1 MKILCCGDL
10 HIGRRS
16 SRIPEDL
23 DGPAFSC
30 ASTFD
35 RVVEV
40 ALAES
45 VDLVVLAGD
54 VVDRANR
61 FFEAFGPLE
70 RGLARLSA
78 REIPVCAVAGNHD
91 FDVLP
96 RLVDSVGAER
106 FHLIGAGGRWERR
119 TIETSSGQ
127 RLHVDGWSFPREH
140 FETSPLDDYTLEPS
154 DDVPVLGLMHAD
166 TASPD
171 SPYAPVSVARLSE
184 SAVDAW
190 VVGHVHKPDD
200 IPASGGAHVLVPG
213 SVQAITSGERGA
225 HGAWL
230 LEIDRT
236 ARPVCRTRPIP
247 LSSVRYDSL
256 AVDLSDVADV
266 ETLESTITKAL
277 RTHRDALASE
287 SGAGALRHVACT
299 LELVGRTPMHRSVAR
314 EARRVLDDL
323 DLGKDGLTLRV
334 DRVEART
341 RPALDLAEIA
351 RGNDPA
357 GLLAKRLVA
366 IEHEAS
372 LGTHSVGSTGNRAN
386 GNSANGAGDDA
397 SSAWVLDAQRA
408 VEAIHRSKPYQFVSD
423 DPEPD
428 DEESRRMLLE
438 QGYRLLDALIAQK
451 EPA

>member
-30 ASTFD
+30 ASAFD
-35 RVVEV
+35 RVVDA

-61 FFEAFGPLE
+61 FYEAFGPLE

-96 RLVDSVGAER
+96 RLVDNVGAER
-106 FHLIGAGGRWERR
+106 FHLLGAGGRWERR
-119 TIETSSGQ
+119 TIELASGE

-140 FETSPLDDYTLEPS
+140 FETSPLESYDLPPTEDAL
-154 DDVPVLGLMHAD
+154 VLGLLHAD

-171 SPYAPVSVARLSE
+171 SPYAPVSVARLAE

-225 HGAWL
+225 HGAWV
-230 LEIDRT
+230 LELDRT
-236 ARPVCRTRPIP
+236 SRPVCRTRPVP

-256 AVDLSDVADV
+256 AVDLSGVADV
-266 ETLESTITKAL
+266 EVLESTITRAL
-277 RTHRDALASE
+277 RSHRDALVSE

-299 LELVGRTPMHRSVAR
+299 LELVGRTPMHRDVAR

-323 DLGKDGLTLRV
+323 DLGRDGLTLRV

-341 RPALDLAEIA
+341 RPALDIEEIA

-366 IEHEAS
+366 IERGAC
-372 LGTHSVGSTGNRAN
+372 GGNRSN
-386 GNSANGAGDDA
+386 GSSDDA
-397 SSAWVLDAQRA
+397 STAWVLDAQRA
-408 VEAIHRSKPYQFVSD
+408 VEGIHRSKPYQFVAD

-428 DEESRRMLLE
+428 EDSSRRLLLD